1 MVHDVPFKGATC
13 TRRPEPAL
21 SQSVHCFPS
30 CRGAET
36 LFPQDAIHRVCY
48 FTARLDARPGN
59 PGQAQGQLIY
69 LRALAVL

>member
-1 MVHDVPFKGATC
+1 MITTLYIDGFNLYYS
-13 TRRPEPAL
+13 AL
-21 SQSVHCFPS
+21 KDTPL
-30 CRGAET
+30 RWLDLRKLAET
-36 LFPQDAIHRVCY
+36 LFPQDAIHRFCY